1 MIGLVIVES
10 PAKCKTL
17 NKYLGKDFK
26 VLASYGHV
34 RDLTPKSGAVDP
46 DKHFSMSYELIER
59 NIPHVKKIH
68 DELKAGVDCLYL
80 ATDPDREGEA
90 IAWHLCEHL
99 ASIGALKNVEIKRI
113 FFNEITKSA
122 VLKSLEVPREISI
135 PLVDAQQ
142 ARRALDYLVGFN
154 LSPLLWKKVAP
165 NLSAGR
171 VQSPALR
178 LIAEREDAIEAFVPQ
193 EYWTVT
199 SLCHHQKQ
207 SFNGRLARYKGEKVE
222 QFTFV
227 NASQAQKV
235 KQTLDEAAQGEL
247 LVKKVEKKQR
257 KRNPSPPFIT
267 STLQQEAARK
277 LGYSAQRTMS
287 IAQKLYEGI
296 AIKGEGN
303 VALITYMR
311 TDSVAVANE
320 AQERCRAYVAK
331 QYGAES
337 IPSKP
342 NVYKTKS
349 KNAQEAHEAI
359 RPTDVFREPS
369 SLKSVLKIEQLK
381 LYELIWKRFVASQ
394 MIPATMA
401 LVGVDLACG
410 EDHSFRASGSTVLI
424 PGFLSVYEEGKDD
437 HSKDPESGLLP
448 EMVEGDRIAM
458 KSIDTKQH
466 FTEPPPR
473 YTDATLVKALEQHE
487 IGRPSTYASIIS
499 TIQSRGYVEQESKRF
514 FLTDV
519 GRVVNYFLTEY
530 FGQYVDYDFTARL
543 EARLDA
549 VALGDELREPLLQ
562 EFWQP
567 FKQLVDSVE
576 EQVSREEVSLAR
588 PLGDDPE
595 SGRPVSVRIG
605 RYGAF
610 VQIGTKDDE
619 EKPKFAGLKPDQKMN
634 TITLEEALALFCL
647 PMELGE
653 TPEGEKMVVNIGR
666 FGPYVKYGS
675 KYVSIKEHDPYTMT
689 REVALQL
696 VREKKEADAKMLI
709 AHFEE
714 AGIKVLDGRYGPYIT
729 DGSKNA
735 KIEKEI
741 DPKTL
746 SLEDCQKRLAEAP
759 EKKWGRGRKASPS
772 KAAATKTAKKT
783 SKKTT
788 TKKKA
793 TTASSKKAVTRKKSS
808 ASSEKKPSSKK
819 TPAKKSTTRRKNS
832 GNQGDS

>member
-1 MIGLVIVES
+1 MNGLVIVES

-17 NKYLGKDFK
+17 NKYLGKEFK

-46 DKHFSMSYELIER
+46 NNHFEMSYELIER
-59 NIPHVKKIH
+59 NEPHVKKIQ
-68 DELKAGVDCLYL
+68 DALKDNVDCLYL

-99 ASIGALKNVEIKRI
+99 KSIKALKNIQVKRI

-122 VLKSLEVPREISI
+122 VLKSLEVPRDISM

-154 LSPLLWKKVAP
+154 LSPLLWRKVAP

-171 VQSPALR
+171 VQSAALR
-178 LIAEREDAIEAFVPQ
+178 LTADREEAIEAFVPQ

-199 SLCHHQKQ
+199 SDCVHKKQ
-207 SFNGRLARYKGEKVE
+207 AFTGRLNIYDNEKVE
-222 QFTFV
+222 QFTV
-227 NASQAQKV
+227 QDEKTAEKVQKDLERSADG
-235 KQTLDEAAQGEL
+235 KLI
-247 LVKKVEKKQR
+247 VKKVDKKQR

-267 STLQQEAARK
+267 STLQQEASRK
-277 LGYSAQRTMS
+277 LGFSAQRTMS

-296 AIKGEGN
+296 TIKGEGS

-311 TDSVAVANE
+311 TDSVAIAKE
-320 AQERCRAYVAK
+320 AQENCRAFVAK
-331 QYGAES
+331 QYGADS
-337 IPSKP
+337 LPATP
-342 NVYKTKS
+342 HVYKTKS

-359 RPTDVFREPS
+359 RPTDVFRTPDS
-369 SLKSVLKIEQLK
+369 IKGSLKIEQFK

-394 MIPATMA
+394 MIHATMA
-401 LVGVDLACG
+401 VVGIDLACG
-410 EDHSFRASGSTVLI
+410 TKHQFRASGSTVLI
-424 PGFLSVYEEGKDD
+424 PGFLAVYEEGNDD
-437 HSKDPESGLLP
+437 AAKDPESGLLP
-448 EMVEGDRIAM
+448 EMAEGDVI
-458 KSIDTKQH
+458 KLKKIETKQH

-487 IGRPSTYASIIS
+487 IGRPSTYASIIA

-543 EARLDA
+543 EDRLDA
-549 VALGDELREPLLQ
+549 IAAGDELREPLLK
-562 EFWQP
+562 EFWEP
-567 FKQLVDSVE
+567 FKHLVDLVE
-576 EQVSREEVSLAR
+576 GQVSREEVSLAR

-595 SGRPVSVRIG
+595 SGRPVAVRVG

-634 TITLEEALALFCL
+634 EITLEEALALFCL
-647 PMELGE
+647 PMDLGE

-689 REVALQL
+689 RRVALKL
-696 VREKKEADAKMLI
+696 VRDKKEADAKMLI
-709 AHFEE
+709 HNFEE
-714 AGIKVLDGRYGPYIT
+714 EGIRVLNGRYGPYVT

-735 KIEKEI
+735 KIDKET
-741 DPKTL
+741 DPQKLTL
-746 SLEDCQKRLAEAP
+746 AECQKILAQAP
-759 EKKWGRGRKASPS
+759 EKKWGRK
-772 KAAATKTAKKT
+772 KAAPKAGAKKAPAKKAGAKKAPAKKT
-783 SKKTT
+783 G
-788 TKKKA
+788 A
-793 TTASSKKAVTRKKSS
+793 
-808 ASSEKKPSSKK
+808 KK
-819 TPAKKSTTRRKNS
+819 TPAKKRSVAKKTTKRTDKKES
-832 GNQGDS
+832 

>member
-46 DKHFSMSYELIER
+46 SQHFSMSYELIER

-68 DELKAGVDCLYL
+68 DVIKSGVDCLYL

-99 ASIGALKNVEIKRI
+99 KEIGALKKIKIKRI

-122 VLKSLEVPREISI
+122 VLKSLEVPRDISI

-178 LIAEREDAIEAFVPQ
+178 LVAEREEAIEAFVPQ
-193 EYWTVT
+193 EYWTIT
-199 SLCHHQKQ
+199 SSCHHKKQ
-207 SFNGRLARYKGEKVE
+207 AFIGRLNLYNGEKVE
-222 QFTFV
+222 QFTV
-227 NASQAQKV
+227 TDAKQADAIK
-235 KQTLDEAAQGEL
+235 KSLDTAAKGEL

-296 AIKGEGN
+296 TIKGEGS

-311 TDSVAVANE
+311 TDSVAIAKE
-320 AQERCRAYVAK
+320 AQESCRAFIAK
-331 QYGAES
+331 QYGADS
-337 IPSKP
+337 LPKQP

-359 RPTDVFREPS
+359 RPTDVFRAPD

-394 MIPATMA
+394 MIHATMA

-410 EDHSFRASGSTVLI
+410 AKHQFRASGSTVLV
-424 PGFLSVYEEGKDD
+424 PGFLAVYEEGRDD
-437 HSKDPESGLLP
+437 SGKDPESGLLP
-448 EMVEGDRIAM
+448 EMSEGDCIKLKA
-458 KSIDTKQH
+458 IETKQH

-473 YTDATLVKALEQHE
+473 YTDATLVKALEHYE
-487 IGRPSTYASIIS
+487 IGRPSTYASIIG

-567 FKQLVDSVE
+567 FKHLVDLVE
-576 EQVSREEVSLAR
+576 DQVSREEVSLAR

-595 SGRPVSVRIG
+595 SGRPVTVRIG

-634 TITLEEALALFCL
+634 EITLEEALALFCL
-647 PMELGE
+647 PMDVGE

-689 REVALQL
+689 REIALQL
-696 VREKKEADAKMLI
+696 VKEKKAADAKMLI
-709 AHFEE
+709 AYFEE
-714 AGIKVLDGRYGPYIT
+714 EGIKVLDGRYGPYIT

-735 KIEKEI
+735 KIDKET

-746 SLEDCQKRLAEAP
+746 TLADCQKILAEAP
-759 EKKWGRGRKASPS
+759 EKKWGRGRKAASTKS
-772 KAAATKTAKKT
+772 SATKVGAKKT
-783 SKKTT
+783 TKKPA
-788 TKKKA
+788 KKA
-793 TTASSKKAVTRKKSS
+793 TKKS
-808 ASSEKKPSSKK
+808 
-819 TPAKKSTTRRKNS
+819 AKKSTKSGARKKTAKP
-832 GNQGDS
+832 DKKA

>member
-17 NKYLGKDFK
+17 NKYLGRGFK

-34 RDLTPKSGAVDP
+34 RDLAPKSGAVDP
-46 DKHFSMSYELIER
+46 DHHFSMTYELIER
-59 NIPHVKKIH
+59 NIPHVKKIQ
-68 DELKAGVDCLYL
+68 DVIKSGIDCLYL

-99 ASIGALKNVEIKRI
+99 KSIGALKKVKVQRI

-122 VLKSLEVPREISI
+122 VLKSLEVPRDISM

-178 LIAEREDAIEAFVPQ
+178 LIAEREEAIEAFIPQ
-193 EYWTVT
+193 EYWTIT
-199 SLCHHQKQ
+199 SDCRHKKQ
-207 SFNGRLARYKGEKVE
+207 AFIGRLNYYNKEKIE
-222 QFTFV
+222 QFSIQ
-227 NASQAQKV
+227 NDEKAQLV
-235 KQTLDEAAQGEL
+235 KEELEKAAQGEL
-247 LVKKVEKKQR
+247 LVKKVDKKQR
-257 KRNPSPPFIT
+257 KRHPSPPFIT

-296 AIKGEGN
+296 TLKGEGSI
-303 VALITYMR
+303 ALITYMR
-311 TDSVAVANE
+311 TDSVSVAKE
-320 AQERCRAYVAK
+320 AQEGCRAFIAK
-331 QYGAES
+331 QYGS
-337 IPSKP
+337 DSLPDKP

-359 RPTDVFREPS
+359 RPTDVFRAPS

-394 MIPATMA
+394 MIHATMA

-410 EDHSFRASGSTVLI
+410 TKHTFRASGSTVLI
-424 PGFLSVYEEGKDD
+424 PGFLAVYEEGKDD
-437 HSKDPESGLLP
+437 SAKDPESGLLP
-448 EMVEGDRIAM
+448 EMTEGDRIKLKMIEA
-458 KSIDTKQH
+458 KQH

-473 YTDATLVKALEQHE
+473 FTDATLVKALEQHE
-487 IGRPSTYASIIS
+487 IGRPSTYASIIA
-499 TIQSRGYVEQESKRF
+499 TIQSRAYVEQESKRF

-543 EARLDA
+543 EDRLDA
-549 VALGDELREPLLQ
+549 VASGDELREPLLQ
-562 EFWQP
+562 EFWKP
-567 FKQLVDSVE
+567 FKHLVDLVE
-576 EQVSREEVSLAR
+576 DQVSREEVSLAR

-595 SGRPVSVRIG
+595 SGRPVTVRIG

-634 TITLEEALALFCL
+634 EITLEEALALFCL
-647 PMELGE
+647 PMDLGE

-689 REVALQL
+689 RPVALKL
-696 VREKKEADAKMLI
+696 VREKKAADAKMLI

-714 AGIKVLDGRYGPYIT
+714 EGIKVLDGRYGPYIT

-735 KIEKEI
+735 KVDKET
-741 DPKTL
+741 DPKKL
-746 SLEDCQKRLAEAP
+746 SLADCQRILAEAP
-759 EKKWGRGRKASPS
+759 EKKWGRGRKATSAAKTKKTASTKSSSKTTKAKTKTAS
-772 KAAATKTAKKT
+772 KAKATTAKKT
-783 SKKTT
+783 PKAKAGSKAKSKK
-788 TKKKA
+788 
-793 TTASSKKAVTRKKSS
+793 
-808 ASSEKKPSSKK
+808 E
-819 TPAKKSTTRRKNS
+819 
-832 GNQGDS
+832 